1 MIFSLQSEGSD
12 VAPEDEFED
21 EGHDDEEASE
31 EDFSDDQGDD
41 IQTSLSSVS
50 FGALAKAQASMGPKK
65 RKEKHTKTT
74 TDTPSTASPLDDIR
88 ARMREAREQKREA
101 MSKEGS
107 KDTKEKK
114 PSRTSKHAPMVQSS
128 KHAVSRRRTVVE
140 PSAVAKAR
148 DPRFDAAVM
157 GHSGAGKN
165 PDAANKA
172 YAFLDEYRDSELKD
186 LKAQL
191 AKTKNAEQK
200 EALKRQIRSASD
212 RMKTIEDRKRERE
225 IQAGHKK
232 HEKQL
237 IREGKKSNPYFLK
250 KSDLKK
256 QVMQKKYEEM
266 GSKDRAKALERR
278 RKKMTAK
285 ERKEMPMERR
295 GMEVSGGGKRRR
307 LV

>member
-1 MIFSLQSEGSD
+1 
-12 VAPEDEFED
+12 
-21 EGHDDEEASE
+21 
-31 EDFSDDQGDD
+31 
-41 IQTSLSSVS
+41 
-50 FGALAKAQASMGPKK
+50 MGPKK
-65 RKEKHTKTT
+65 RKEKHSKTL
-74 TDTPSTASPLDDIR
+74 TDASSTASPLDDIR
-88 ARMREAREQKREA
+88 AKIREAREQKREA
-101 MSKEGS
+101 TNKAQGA
-107 KDTKEKK
+107 KDTKDKK

-128 KHAVSRRRTVVE
+128 KHAVSRKRTVVE
-140 PSAVAKAR
+140 PPAIAKAR

-172 YAFLDEYRDSELKD
+172 YAFLDDYRASELKD

-212 RMKTIEDRKRERE
+212 RMKSIANRKRERE
-225 IQAGHKK
+225 VQAEHKK
-232 HEKQL
+232 REKQL

-266 GSKDRAKALERR
+266 GSRDRAKALERR
-278 RKKMTAK
+278 RKKMAAK
-285 ERKEMPMERR
+285 ERKDMPMERR
-295 GMEVSGGGKRRR
+295 GMEESGDSGGGKRRR
-307 LV
+307 LA